1 LSKSFVS
8 VEAVRGLDLRV
19 YEGDVYGFLGRNGA
33 GKSTTIRMILGLV
46 RPTGG
51 WAKVFGMDVRTHR
64 KPVLERV
71 GSLVEAPGF
80 YGHLTGR
87 ENLRI
92 FAALCGAD
100 AADVERALDEVGLS
114 PAADRPVKGYS
125 QGMRQRLGIARA
137 LLNDPELLVL
147 DEPTNGLDPQGTA
160 DVRELIRTLGRRGV
174 TVFLSSHLLGE
185 VQQVCN
191 RVGIVDSGRLL
202 VEGRTGDLLH
212 EYRSVLAVACSR
224 TEEAGRFL
232 AGLGWVRGCRAV
244 DGELHVDQER
254 EDAARTCRA
263 LVENGFD
270 VTKLLWTES
279 TLEDYFLQ
287 KTGGAGA

>member
-1 LSKSFVS
+1 MAGTVIEARGLSKSFGS

-71 GSLVEAPGF
+71 GSLVEAPG
-80 YGHLTGR
+80 LW
-87 ENLRI
+87 I
-92 FAALCGAD
+92 FSALCGAD
-100 AADVERALDEVGLS
+100 AADVERALDAVGLS
-114 PAADRPVKGYS
+114 SAADRSVKGYS